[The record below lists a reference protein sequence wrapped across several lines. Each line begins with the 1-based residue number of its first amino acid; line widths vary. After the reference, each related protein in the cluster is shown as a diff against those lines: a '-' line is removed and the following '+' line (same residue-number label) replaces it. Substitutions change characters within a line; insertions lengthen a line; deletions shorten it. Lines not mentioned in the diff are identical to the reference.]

1 MKKKT
6 LFGDILETVTKYF
19 LILVGVVLLLIL
31 LSSIRTVK
39 SGNVALVLRFGRL
52 VGDNYEEQVHE
63 PGLLFA
69 LPYIIDEVITVPSG
83 NVFEQN
89 VDTYY
94 TEGNLLGAEEGGYLI
109 TGDSNIA
116 VVSAS
121 VKYTISDPVAYALGV
136 SDPAGIIN
144 GVVSNA
150 MLSIAASTDVDLLLT
165 SGKEEFSSAVLARSQ
180 ERLDAIGVGVTLGAL
195 ELTQVA
201 MPREVRQVYDQVTAA
216 SVRAATIET
225 EAKQYYNSRITTAEA
240 EKESTISQAKAAQ
253 LRATSSAN
261 LELAEFWGLQKEYAA
276 NPEAGLDTI
285 KARLYADKMTK
296 AIQKIGTVRAVENGE
311 TKIFLNP

>member
-69 LPYIIDEVITVPSG
+69 LPYIIDEVITVPTG
-83 NVFEQN
+83 NVFEQS

-121 VKYTISDPVAYALGV
+121 VKYTISDPVAYALGAQ
-136 SDPAGIIN
+136 DPAGIIN

-150 MLSIAASTDVDLLLT
+150 MLSIAASTDVDQLLT
-165 SGKEEFSSAVLARSQ
+165 SGKEEFASAVLARSQ
-180 ERLDAIGVGVTLGAL
+180 ERLLLIIMNY
-195 ELTQVA
+195 EL
-201 MPREVRQVYDQVTAA
+201 
-216 SVRAATIET
+216 
-225 EAKQYYNSRITTAEA
+225 
-240 EKESTISQAKAAQ
+240 
-253 LRATSSAN
+253 
-261 LELAEFWGLQKEYAA
+261 
-276 NPEAGLDTI
+276 
-285 KARLYADKMTK
+285 
-296 AIQKIGTVRAVENGE
+296 
-311 TKIFLNP
+311 

>member
-69 LPYIIDEVITVPSG
+69 LPYIIDEVITVPTG

-121 VKYTISDPVAYALGV
+121 VKYTISDPIAYALGA

-150 MLSIAASTDVDLLLT
+150 MLSIAAATDVDLLLT
-165 SGKEEFSSAVLARSQ
+165 SGKEEFASAVLARSQ
-180 ERLDAIGVGVTLGAL
+180 ERLDVIGVGVTLGAL

-201 MPREVRQVYDQVTAA
+201 MPREVRSVYDQVTAA
-216 SVRAATIET
+216 SVRAATIKA
-225 EAKQYYNSRITTAEA
+225 EAEQYSNSRRTTAEA
-240 EKESTISQAKAAQ
+240 EKKSTISQAKTAQ
-253 LRATSSAN
+253 LRATSSAD

-285 KARLYADKMTK
+285 KARLYADKVTK
-296 AIQKIGTVRAVENGE
+296 AIQKIGTIRAVENGE